1 MCRSPPATALGAAR
15 VASDIVLLGQ
25 DMAPIADAVRISG
38 QASRRIVQNFLI
50 SGGYNVVAVPLA
62 LVGIATPLCRRAGDV
77 AVLDHGFTER
87 AEAEVMDIL
96 GILIPASLFLSFL
109 GLVFF
114 VWAMKTRQ
122 FDDPEGDANR
132 ILTKDWDDRP
142 KP

>member
-1 MCRSPPATALGAAR
+1 
-15 VASDIVLLGQ
+15 
-25 DMAPIADAVRISG
+25 
-38 QASRRIVQNFLI
+38 
-50 SGGYNVVAVPLA
+50 
-62 LVGIATPLCRRAGDV
+62 
-77 AVLDHGFTER
+77 
-87 AEAEVMDIL
+87 MDIL
-96 GILIPASLFLSFL
+96 GILIPASLFLGFL